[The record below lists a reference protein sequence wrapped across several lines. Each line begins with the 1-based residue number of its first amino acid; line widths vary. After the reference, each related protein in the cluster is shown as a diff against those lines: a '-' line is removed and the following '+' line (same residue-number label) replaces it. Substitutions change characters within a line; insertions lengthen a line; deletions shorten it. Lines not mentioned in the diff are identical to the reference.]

1 MRIRTLPIVVL
12 ALSCLVSTI
21 ALTHMNNLPAFVVIG
36 PGYMVQAWLF
46 EHDLAL
52 GGFGYEATM
61 VSVSAIV
68 WTLIVVGLVGAG
80 RVVGRLVRGSRAGT
94 SGLGCSM

>member
-12 ALSCLVSTI
+12 ALSCLASTI
-21 ALTHMNNLPAFVVIG
+21 ALTHMNNLPAFLVIG

-61 VSVSAIV
+61 VGVSAIV
-68 WTLIVVGLVGAG
+68 WTLIVVGLVGAV
-80 RVVGRLVRGSRAGT
+80 RAVGRLVRGAV
-94 SGLGCSM
+94 